1 MEQEQENSFIAKFDS
16 DDKLISKGKM
26 LAAISMILIALEV
39 TGATIKEANTFLF
52 KIDFANQNGV
62 TFLLLGAIIYLA
74 VRYLN
79 YAQPYHHQL
88 FLIWSRRMMLDREL
102 FHFNPHDDC
111 ISGFLSDAIGVYGG
125 DEPGIREAR
134 YVKSGLFRRSIVY
147 PTKHQGEDGEVE
159 FYDVHINLCSFNEKW
174 TSKMYLK
181 LLAIEFKYRVLAF
194 VKHREHLDLLGPYIF
209 AIVSVI
215 SVLVPWGNF
224 T

>member
-1 MEQEQENSFIAKFDS
+1 MEQEQENSFVSKFDS
-16 DDKLISKGKM
+16 DEKLASKGKLLVTM
-26 LAAISMILIALEV
+26 SLILIALEV

-62 TFLLLGAIIYLA
+62 TFLLLGAITYLA

-79 YAQPYHHQL
+79 YAQPYHHEL
-88 FLIWSRRMMLDREL
+88 FLVWSRRMMLDREL
-102 FHFNPHDDC
+102 FRFNPHDDC
-111 ISGFLSDAIGVYGG
+111 VYGFLSDAIGVYGG

-134 YVKSGLFRRSIVY
+134 YAKSGFFKRSIVY
-147 PTKHQGEDGEVE
+147 PTQHQGEDGEVE
-159 FYDVHINLCSFNEKW
+159 YYDAHINLRSFDEKW
-174 TSKMYLK
+174 TLNMYLK
-181 LLAIEFKYRVLAF
+181 LLAIELKYRVLAF
-194 VKHREHLDLLGPYIF
+194 VKHREHLDLLGPYFF

>member
-88 FLIWSRRMMLDREL
+88 FLIWSRRMMLDREQGPRML
-102 FHFNPHDDC
+102 LTH
-111 ISGFLSDAIGVYGG
+111 FLSD
-125 DEPGIREAR
+125 
-134 YVKSGLFRRSIVY
+134 FRNKILR
-147 PTKHQGEDGEVE
+147 
-159 FYDVHINLCSFNEKW
+159 NRLN
-174 TSKMYLK
+174 
-181 LLAIEFKYRVLAF
+181 
-194 VKHREHLDLLGPYIF
+194 
-209 AIVSVI
+209 
-215 SVLVPWGNF
+215 
-224 T
+224 